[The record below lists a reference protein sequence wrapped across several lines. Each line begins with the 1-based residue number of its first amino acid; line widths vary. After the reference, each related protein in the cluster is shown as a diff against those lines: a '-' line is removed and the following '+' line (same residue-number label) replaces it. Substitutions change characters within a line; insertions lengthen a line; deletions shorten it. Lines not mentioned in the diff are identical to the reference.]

1 MVANRLSFLSRVS
14 SILLRQQ
21 PGDGDE
27 EREDGKRDGGDS
39 EEEDDRDSV
48 NTNNSRWNNSSA
60 APSRSD
66 STCSCLS
73 CSVPGDYVPR
83 ESVRNEVGVRIQD
96 FYRFDEVLGE
106 GTFSLVYL
114 AESRVVPENWAAVK
128 VIQKR
133 GKHVDDIEWQAEKE
147 IRIMSVLDHAHIV
160 HLNEVFDEEDTI
172 CFVMELAKGGEVFDR
187 LIEQGNFSEKETA
200 SLVVQLLCAL
210 NYIHDQGIVHRDLK
224 LENLL
229 YYDDTQDSRIMV
241 ADFGLSEW
249 VWDIQDDGPICGT
262 PGYMAPEVI
271 ANKQVTPAADVW
283 SVGVIAYILL
293 AGYPPFFPEK
303 DLASEDNENESDAG
317 DEEDE
322 SLLLR
327 SVAKGQFE
335 FHPHSWRHVSDEAKD
350 FIKRLMT
357 VDPNERLTCDEALDH
372 PWLQTAQVR
381 PAKTKGW
388 RQWSLVET
396 GLLSISVAVIS
407 VTYAASISYL
417 FEIGLS

>member
-21 PGDGDE
+21 PSSEG
-27 EREDGKRDGGDS
+27 EDGSGAKKDGGEVSD
-39 EEEDDRDSV
+39 EDDKESV
-48 NTNNSRWNNSSA
+48 ATNNSRWNNSSA

-66 STCSCLS
+66 SSCSCFS

-96 FYRFDEVLGE
+96 YYRFDEVLGE

-133 GKHVDDIEWQAEKE
+133 GKHVDDVEWLAEKE

-303 DLASEDNENESDAG
+303 DLASEEDNESDVG
-317 DEEDE
+317 EDEDE

-335 FHPHSWRHVSDEAKD
+335 FHPHSWRHISDEAKD
-350 FIKRLMT
+350 FIKRLMA

-372 PWLQTAQVR
+372 PWLQTAQIR

-388 RQWSLVET
+388 QKWSLVET